1 MEIQD
6 IRNVP
11 VEDYMQALGYSPV
24 RRSANELLY
33 HAPYREDKR
42 PSFRVNTDK
51 GLWFDF
57 GTGKGG
63 DIFDLA
69 GEIAGSGDFMVRA
82 RHIADT
88 LRSPL
93 PMKEDNMT
101 LLKRETVHY
110 KMEEV
115 EFIPIWSRLLCD
127 YLKERNIPMGV
138 ALENCEEV
146 RYKVNGKQYFS
157 LAFRNMS
164 GGYEIRNKFFKG
176 CIPPKDYSLMEN
188 GSDRCDVYEGYFDY
202 LSAVTLGLTDG
213 GDQLILNSVCTLG
226 RVLERLGKY
235 RQINCYLDNDNAGR
249 RTLEVLRKHFGNK
262 VKDCSGLYKGEK
274 DLNEYLQKLKNENI
288 NG

>member
-1 MEIQD
+1 MEVQD

-11 VEDYMQALGYSPV
+11 VEDYMQALGYAPV
-24 RRSANELLY
+24 RKSANELLY

-42 PSFRVNTDK
+42 PSFRVNVAK

-69 GEIAGSGDFMVRA
+69 GEIVGSGDFMTQA

-93 PMKEDNMT
+93 PMKENNMT
-101 LLKRETVHY
+101 LLKKETVHY
-110 KMEEV
+110 KMEDV
-115 EFIPIWSRLLCD
+115 EFMPVSSLPLQY
-127 YLKERNIPMGV
+127 YLTKRKIPMDI

-146 RYKVNGKQYFS
+146 RYMANGKQYFS
-157 LAFRNMS
+157 LAFKNVS

-176 CIPPKDYSLMEN
+176 CIPPKDYSLIDN
-188 GSDRCDVYEGYFDY
+188 GSRHCNLFEGHFDY
-202 LSAVTLGLTDG
+202 LSAVTLGLTNG
-213 GDQLILNSVCTLG
+213 EDQLVLNSVSTLG
-226 RVLERLGKY
+226 RVLGKLGEY
-235 RQINCYLDNDNAGR
+235 EQINCYLDHDNAGR
-249 RTLEVLRKHFGNK
+249 RTVEILRKHFGDK

-274 DLNEYLQKLKNENI
+274 DLNEYLQKHGSI
-288 NG
+288 ND